1 MRFYFD
7 QTLSHQYSDIEECQR
22 ECRGDVGPLL
32 PAMRDI
38 FPPSPAEQ
46 QRIALMGLQ
55 HVPVLYRQMI
65 TEESWLLCNP
75 TGPGYVIVMDA
86 AALAFFD
93 RFRTPCTL
101 ADLAAQAR
109 PTDQIVQAT
118 TLLFKAGLLTGT
130 TPEQYWQEE
139 DNSAL
144 TAWLHVTNSCNL
156 RCSYCYI
163 DKSQES
169 MSQDTA
175 YRAIDAVFRSAN
187 IHGFKRVQLKYA
199 GGEASLRLAQV
210 IAIHDYALQ
219 LAQQHAIALGAC
231 ILSNGVYLSPRAMDD
246 LKKRH
251 IGITLSLDGI
261 GTYQDRQR
269 SFRHGFGSFQ
279 YVDRTIHKLLQH
291 GMVPA
296 ISVTVSQR
304 NIDGLPALM
313 EYILDHALPFSF
325 NYYRE
330 NQYAAHLQDLCF
342 TEQHMIQ
349 GMKKVFKLLERRLPR
364 YRILD
369 SILDKAKLVPHQQTC
384 GVGQNYLVIDQ
395 RGGIAKCQTT
405 IEQTITTIHA
415 HDPLQLINDDR
426 TGVRNLSVEEKEGCQ
441 SCLWRHW
448 CTGGCPTL
456 TYQVTGRYDVKS
468 PNCNIYQALFP
479 AALHLEA
486 LRLLTYEPPF
496 SIERLSTLQ
505 QEQQVLLI

>member
-1 MRFYFD
+1 MKFYFD
-7 QTLSHQYSDIEECQR
+7 RTLSHQYSYKEECQG
-22 ECRGDVGPLL
+22 ECRDCGGPLL
-32 PAMRDI
+32 PAIRDI
-38 FPPSPAEQ
+38 FPPSQAEQ
-46 QRIALMGLQ
+46 ERIALMTLQ
-55 HVPVLYRQMI
+55 HAPSLYRQLI

-75 TGPGYVIVMDA
+75 TGPGYVIVMDSD
-86 AALAFFD
+86 ALAFFD
-93 RFRTPCTL
+93 RFHTPYAL
-101 ADLAAQAR
+101 SELAATAE
-109 PTDQIVQAT
+109 IVQITA
-118 TLLFKAGLLTGT
+118 LFVKAGLLTGT
-130 TPEQYWQEE
+130 TLQEHWQEAEE
-139 DNSAL
+139 DNLIL

-175 YRAIDAVFRSAN
+175 YHAIDAIFRSAS

-199 GGEASLRLAQV
+199 GGEASLRLAQ
-210 IAIHDYALQ
+210 IIEIHDYALQ
-219 LAQQHAIALGAC
+219 LAQKHAIELGAC
-231 ILSNGVYLSPRAMDD
+231 ILSNGVYLSPRAIDE

-261 GTYQDRQR
+261 GIDQDRQR
-269 SFRHGFGSFQ
+269 SFHNGFGSFQ

-291 GMVPA
+291 GIVPA

-313 EYILDHALPFSF
+313 AYILDRALPFSF

-330 NQYAAHLQDLCF
+330 NHYTAHLQDLSF
-342 TEQHMIQ
+342 TDQHMIQ
-349 GMKKVFKLLERRLPR
+349 GMKKVFKQLEERLPR
-364 YRILD
+364 NRILEA
-369 SILDKAKLVPHQQTC
+369 ILDKAKFVPHQRTC

-395 RGGIAKCQTT
+395 HGGIAKCQTT
-405 IEQTITTIHA
+405 IEQTITTIYA

-426 TGVRNLSVEEKEGCQ
+426 TGVRNLSVEEKEGCR

-456 TYQVTGRYDVKS
+456 TYQATGRYDVKS

-486 LRLLTYEPPF
+486 LRLLSYELPF
-496 SIERLSTLQ
+496 SLESPSMLQ
-505 QEQQVLLI
+505 QECQALLL